1 MGCALETE
9 RNGVSLVFVSCG
21 QLTAQEKALGQA
33 IADAI
38 NEIDGLDAYFADTQ
52 TSLEGLTENI
62 FAKLNE
68 CVAFVAIMQERGTVT
83 YSGRDEFKRGSLWI
97 EQEIAIAS
105 FIQHTLKRE
114 IRAFAYIQ
122 EDVKREGLRDE
133 LMLNARSFRTSS
145 EALELF
151 KKTAVPEL
159 RKLAAKVSAAS
170 QVPPNRTSPLGELP
184 FGSGSGPI
192 ATEPLSI
199 NPNFQLT
206 LMIEPFDYGAI
217 KGRAF
222 DDGDE
227 MRLAKLL
234 QKGRVSYLDETVTA
248 KKDLLGIAF
257 ASPAMGKRADG
268 LAIPPRYQVFVRRDG
283 AIVFQFAQSDESP
296 YKQLFD
302 LLLQGFAAARAV
314 FADLGLKPR
323 AFFRARATLHAGRE
337 SFSPTLASMIDQRA
351 DVVLDAP
358 FAEAFT
364 ELVCEVLSASSQSF
378 ARSTVSNDLEAAW
391 KDYDRQNH

>member
-184 FGSGSGPI
+184 FI
-192 ATEPLSI
+192 C
-199 NPNFQLT
+199 
-206 LMIEPFDYGAI
+206 
-217 KGRAF
+217 GRYKS
-222 DDGDE
+222 
-227 MRLAKLL
+227 RWH
-234 QKGRVSYLDETVTA
+234 RYL
-248 KKDLLGIAF
+248 
-257 ASPAMGKRADG
+257 
-268 LAIPPRYQVFVRRDG
+268 
-283 AIVFQFAQSDESP
+283 
-296 YKQLFD
+296 
-302 LLLQGFAAARAV
+302 
-314 FADLGLKPR
+314 
-323 AFFRARATLHAGRE
+323 
-337 SFSPTLASMIDQRA
+337 
-351 DVVLDAP
+351 
-358 FAEAFT
+358 
-364 ELVCEVLSASSQSF
+364 
-378 ARSTVSNDLEAAW
+378 
-391 KDYDRQNH
+391 